1 MYIKKVDK
9 KNQKIEVA
17 IPLNIVKG
25 KARVKERN
33 NQHENGLPFSP
44 RKKKIYE
51 NCYIEWQIGYDVL
64 KNDDK
69 KKENSYLKDEII
81 FRNYDNKEKI
91 LYELSEYVYFFYQW
105 GMIQKND
112 LEQIINRSID
122 KNKFIDTHSEL
133 TIDRSNK
140 IGKKINHLDFYYS
153 QIKYPLL
160 VYNHGIY
167 QIITEITIKEKQ
179 AAVGNQPMLYFCI
192 PMDKINDEEGNKLIG
207 RTTETNEQGIF
218 TIDKSSCNIFLK
230 MMDIFSLLS
239 EKHNHDIKKILEA
252 IIEK

>member
-9 KNQKIEVA
+9 ENQKIEVA

-33 NQHENGLPFSP
+33 NQYENGLPFSP
-44 RKKKIYE
+44 RKKIIHN
-51 NCYIEWQIGYDVL
+51 NCYIEWQIGYDIL
-64 KNDDK
+64 KNDSK
-69 KKENSYLKDEII
+69 KIENSYLKEKII

-91 LYELSEYVYFFYQW
+91 LYELSEYVYFFYRW
-105 GMIQKND
+105 GMIQKSD
-112 LEQIINRSID
+112 LQKIINRQIH
-122 KNKFIDTHSEL
+122 KNKFIDTHNEL

-140 IGKKINHLDFYYS
+140 IEKKINHLDFYYS

-167 QIITEITIKEKQ
+167 KIITEITIKEKQ

-192 PMDKINDEEGNKLIG
+192 PIDNITSEKGDTLIG
-207 RTTETNEQGIF
+207 RTTKTNEKGIF
-218 TIDKSSCNIFLK
+218 TIDKNNYNIFLK

-239 EKHNHDIKKILEA
+239 EKHNHDIKKILRA
-252 IIEK
+252 II